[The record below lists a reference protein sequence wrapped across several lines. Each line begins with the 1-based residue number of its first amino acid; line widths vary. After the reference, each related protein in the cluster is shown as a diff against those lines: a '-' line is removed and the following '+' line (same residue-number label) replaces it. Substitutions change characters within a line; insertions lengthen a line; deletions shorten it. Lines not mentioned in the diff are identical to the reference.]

1 MIYTVTLNPSLD
13 YIVKTDRFQ
22 MGMINRTKGDM
33 ILAGGKGINVSA
45 VLAGL
50 DMPSIAF
57 GFTGGFTGTEIERI
71 LDAKHV
77 SHDFVHIQENSRIN
91 VKIEADKET
100 QINGAGPDV
109 SEGNMQ
115 ELYQKLDLLKNG
127 DVLVM
132 SGSVP
137 SSVPHHVYAEMM
149 KRLQGKGI
157 LCAVDAEKDL
167 QSETLPYRPFL
178 IKPNIE
184 ELEMLFHKEI
194 HTEGEIMLY
203 ARQLQDRGACNV
215 LVSRGGD
222 GACLLT
228 EKGSAYSLPAPQG
241 APVNTVGAGDSMI
254 AGFLYGY
261 MKTQDYIYA
270 LKAGICAGS
279 ASAFS
284 DQLASKK
291 EILDLIDQAEETVWK
306 K

>member
-215 LVSRGGD
+215 LVSRGGN

>member
-22 MGMINRTKGDM
+22 MGMINRTKDDM

-100 QINGAGPDV
+100 QINGAGPNV

-137 SSVPHHVYAEMM
+137 SSVSHHVYAEMM

-203 ARQLQDRGACNV
+203 ARQLQDKGACNV

>member
-22 MGMINRTKGDM
+22 MGMINRTKDDM

>member
-137 SSVPHHVYAEMM
+137 SSVPLHVYAEMM

-215 LVSRGGD
+215 LVSRGGN

>member
-22 MGMINRTKGDM
+22 MGMINRTKDDM

-137 SSVPHHVYAEMM
+137 SSVSHHVYAEMM

-203 ARQLQDRGACNV
+203 ARQLQDKGACNV
-215 LVSRGGD
+215 LVSRGGN

>member
-22 MGMINRTKGDM
+22 MGMINRTKDDM

-215 LVSRGGD
+215 LVSRGGN